1 MLHADPQPPLDAEP
15 TLAALHRAPFW
26 HVFTQSRIPMALVD
40 RDRRYVEVN
49 DAVIELYQYP
59 RAEVLGNRSGRTLVG
74 DPSTADAEWAH
85 LVSTG
90 ELYGAGVVVHAN
102 GSKMHVR
109 WVAHST
115 PVRDRWLA
123 LVVTLSARLVPG
135 GRELVGSARV
145 ESPSNPPSDLT
156 RRESEVV
163 RLLALG
169 CDTRRMAAELRVSA
183 ETIRTHVRNAMAK
196 TGARTRAQLVALVLA
211 DGAAE

>member
-1 MLHADPQPPLDAEP
+1 MPNADPQPPH
-15 TLAALHRAPFW
+15 AALHRARFW
-26 HVFTQSRIPMALVD
+26 HLFTQSRIPMALVD

-59 RAEVLGNRSGRTLVG
+59 RAEVLGSRSGRTLVG
-74 DPSTADAEWAH
+74 DPSIPDAEWAH
-85 LVSTG
+85 LLCTG

-102 GSKMHVR
+102 GSQMHVR
-109 WVAHST
+109 YAAHSA

-123 LVVTLSARLVPG
+123 LVVTLSARLLPG

-145 ESPSNPPSDLT
+145 ETSSNPRSSLT
-156 RRESEVV
+156 RREREVV

-169 CDTRRMAAELRVSA
+169 CDTRGIATELRVSA

-196 TGARTRAQLVALVLA
+196 TGARTRAQLVALALG
-211 DGAAE
+211 DGVVE